1 MAAPRRSRYGS
12 NSLSSWSH
20 CQGIAIASALVDI
33 SQQRAMDFKERGLNL
48 KHRKHTVHHQG
59 TCV

>member
-1 MAAPRRSRYGS
+1 MFSVFSGIA
-12 NSLSSWSH
+12 
-20 CQGIAIASALVDI
+20 GIAIASALVDM
-33 SQQRAMDFKERGLNL
+33 SQQRVMDFRERGLGL